1 MVGDRQPTIGG
12 FNRWPGGRW
21 DRTRSR
27 AGLGGREALL
37 KASALRRGR
46 RRYTPEMLMQNLEEV
61 WRALGRR
68 PGVTTL
74 RRHGRYS
81 ADPYVLRWGS
91 VRQACKRLAQHH
103 AGKLTR
109 AQLLKPSVARFGRAR
124 RKPIRP
130 SDRHAVLTRDGGK
143 CVICGRGPGHGDA
156 VKLEVVEGRASVT
169 AERGGGVLA
178 SAKGCAQRAGAVVAC
193 MPEHGC
199 ARAWPREAAWVRRD
213 ESCRGRGRGR
223 GRWCP

>member
-1 MVGDRQPTIGG
+1 MDPEKFTFNFKARLTRYSDRELLAEVRRYVQWCEDRKPTISG
-12 FNRWPGGRW
+12 FDRWPGRQVGSN
-21 DRTRSR
+21 TITSR
-27 AGLGGREALL
+27 FGGWREALL
-37 KASALRRGR
+37 KVGARGVR
-46 RRYTPEMLMQNLEEV
+46 PRRYTPEMLMQNLEEV

-109 AQLLKPSVARFGRAR
+109 AQLLKPSVAGFGRAR

-156 VKLEVVEGRASVT
+156 VKLEVDHIVAVS
-169 AERGGGVLA
+169 RGGGNEMANLRTLCGDCNRG
-178 SAKGCAQRAGAVVAC
+178 KG
-193 MPEHGC
+193 
-199 ARAWPREAAWVRRD
+199 
-213 ESCRGRGRGR
+213 GR
-223 GRWCP
+223 